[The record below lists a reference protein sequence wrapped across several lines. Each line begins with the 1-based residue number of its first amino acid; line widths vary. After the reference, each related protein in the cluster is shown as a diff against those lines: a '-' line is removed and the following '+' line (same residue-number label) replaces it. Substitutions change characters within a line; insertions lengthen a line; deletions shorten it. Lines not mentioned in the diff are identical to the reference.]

1 MRFQSSTMTILALAF
16 VSIAGVSQSAA
27 AQGFASIEQIQAM
40 QTQAQWI
47 DAITTRM
54 EQRGKSISDADAR
67 SIRLINA
74 QLAKFGRLAE
84 AGGTGVKSGVMVDD
98 ALALQ
103 DDLAQLWVNIRAAQR
118 MQPAAAEVAP
128 PPVAAVQYSLPSGT
142 NALLQLTTW
151 LSSKNAQVGDRF
163 SALLTEPIYAG
174 GQVAIP
180 AGAVFEGFVSE
191 ADPAGRISDSGKLH
205 LYIDRLRGDAGQI
218 LDVRGLVVGTAS
230 GDEIDAKAVNVGRT
244 AAGGV
249 AGAIV
254 GGLLGGKKGALIGGT
269 VGVGGTLLAEKGQ
282 DVDLPQGTG
291 LRIQFQDAMSI
302 PWTWQPR

>member
-1 MRFQSSTMTILALAF
+1 MRFQSSTITILALAL
-16 VSIAGVSQSAA
+16 VSIAGVSQTAS

-47 DAITTRM
+47 DTITTRM

-67 SIRLINA
+67 SIRQINA
-74 QLAKFGRLAE
+74 QLAKFSKLAA

-103 DDLAQLWVNIRAAQR
+103 DDLAQVWVNIRAAQR
-118 MQPAAAEVAP
+118 MQPGAAEAAP
-128 PPVAAVQYSLPSGT
+128 PAAAVQYNLPSGT
-142 NALLQLTTW
+142 NAMLQLTTW

-191 ADPAGRISDSGKLH
+191 AEPAGRVSDSGKLH

-230 GDEIDAKAVNVGRT
+230 GDEINAKGVNVGRT

-282 DVDLPQGTG
+282 NVDLPQGTG
-291 LRIQFQDAMSI
+291 LRIQFQDSMSI